1 MMAISKCINIKVV
14 ALLLFAVAV
23 LAVCVANSVLVKN
36 VKKSNN
42 KTENKSRRRLADRG
56 HDDELYNALSDD
68 DKALVDKILAEEE
81 WAFQLLGETDD
92 DAALFH
98 NSDEVSDEGT
108 ARHLMS
114 FLKPLSCNDGVD
126 FDALACTALSSL
138 LPSTSTL
145 EVGCG
150 TCVTVD
156 ITDGSTVELPNGLR
170 VSGMLHFGPT
180 ANVVIRT
187 TSVLVEGILK
197 IETPASGNQVKFMM
211 YGQESVTYTSREA
224 GSRCESGCNLGS
236 KPIAVVGGK
245 SIGVS

>member
-1 MMAISKCINIKVV
+1 MAISKCINIKVV

-23 LAVCVANSVLVKN
+23 LAACVANNVLVKS

-81 WAFQLLGETDD
+81 WAFQLLGQTDD
-92 DAALFH
+92 DDLFH
-98 NSDEVSDEGT
+98 NIDGVSDEGN

-245 SIGVS
+245 SIGVC